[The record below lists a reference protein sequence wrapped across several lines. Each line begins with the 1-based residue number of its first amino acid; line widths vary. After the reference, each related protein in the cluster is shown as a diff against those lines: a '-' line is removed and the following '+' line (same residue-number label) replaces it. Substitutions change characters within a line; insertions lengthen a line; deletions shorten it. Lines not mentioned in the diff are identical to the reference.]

1 MQGNLHVS
9 PRCAPP
15 LDLCE
20 CAAQGETA
28 SSWLTLGSQFM
39 NPASAYRR
47 LAPIELARGVR
58 RARTDATPFRHFATL
73 SHGREAGREGQDKRT
88 VDVEW
93 GPHAQDGASAAD
105 DELALWAPLLPRLA
119 PDPHREPPWY
129 VPFESACP
137 CSLSERSATSAL
149 TCFPAPSDPAYEHQV
164 RRRYSI
170 PVLRGLRPN
179 LTLSIP
185 FMGP

>member
-1 MQGNLHVS
+1 M
-9 PRCAPP
+9 RTAAWP
-15 LDLCE
+15 LSNSLGGCDALE
-20 CAAQGETA
+20 
-28 SSWLTLGSQFM
+28 LT
-39 NPASAYRR
+39 PH
-47 LAPIELARGVR
+47 
-58 RARTDATPFRHFATL
+58 HFATL

-88 VDVEW
+88 VDVER

-137 CSLSERSATSAL
+137 RSLSERSATSAL

-164 RRRYSI
+164 RTRYSI

-179 LTLSIP
+179 STLSIP
-185 FMGP
+185 FAGHWSQRKGMHGHQTC